1 MRGLHE
7 QILAGDDAALLLD
20 EPASATAGCPAPAV
34 PRELPSEARHFTG
47 RTQELKELTRLL
59 DPDLRGTPQAVV
71 ISAIGGAAGVG
82 KTALAVH
89 WAHQVA
95 HHFADGQ
102 LYVDLRGYDPGLPMS
117 AADALARFLRALGVP
132 IQDIP
137 AEVDE
142 RAARYRSL
150 LAGRRLLIVLDNAG
164 SADQVRPLLPG
175 TPGCVAVVTS
185 RSALTGLIAR
195 DGAERLELDVLTMP
209 DAVGL
214 LRSLIGSRVDADPLA
229 AQALAAQCSR
239 LPLAL
244 RVAAELTAARPDA
257 SLAWL
262 VDELADQKRKLDLL
276 DAGEDCRSSVRDV
289 FSWSYQHLDTAA
301 AQAFRLLAL
310 PPGPEYDQYAVAAL
324 TGTTKER
331 ASRALAVL
339 ARAHLIY
346 ATAPGRYGMHDL
358 LRAYADELTTAVDG
372 EDERRSALT
381 RLFDHYLHTA
391 AAAIDSLFPAE
402 TRRPQVPVSASPAPC
417 VTDPAAARAWL
428 DAQRANLVAVCV
440 HAAASGWP
448 GHATDLS
455 ATLARYLDNGGHF
468 PEAVTIHTHARDIA
482 RRTGDRAA
490 EAAALSNLGPT
501 AWWQGRYQQ
510 AADHL
515 QDALALHRQVGDA
528 IGEARALS
536 NLGMVDDQQGRYES
550 AASFYRRSLALS
562 RQAGDRNSEAYA
574 LANLGVIERRLDH
587 PGTAARYIQQGLF
600 LFRQGGNRSA
610 QSSALAALGDVE
622 LQQGHPGQAADHY
635 QQSIA
640 LCRELGDLAGETTAL
655 NGLGEAFRMAERPG
669 DARAQHAAALALAA
683 QIGHKHEQARAHD
696 GLASSYAA
704 SGDIDRSRSHWRE
717 ALTLYVGLGAP
728 EADQVRTRLA
738 RAAAPLTRARE

>member
-1 MRGLHE
+1 
-7 QILAGDDAALLLD
+7 
-20 EPASATAGCPAPAV
+20 
-34 PRELPSEARHFTG
+34 
-47 RTQELKELTRLL
+47 
-59 DPDLRGTPQAVV
+59 
-71 ISAIGGAAGVG
+71 
-82 KTALAVH
+82 
-89 WAHQVA
+89 
-95 HHFADGQ
+95 
-102 LYVDLRGYDPGLPMS
+102 
-117 AADALARFLRALGVP
+117 
-132 IQDIP
+132 
-137 AEVDE
+137 
-142 RAARYRSL
+142 
-150 LAGRRLLIVLDNAG
+150 
-164 SADQVRPLLPG
+164 
-175 TPGCVAVVTS
+175 
-185 RSALTGLIAR
+185 
-195 DGAERLELDVLTMP
+195 
-209 DAVGL
+209 
-214 LRSLIGSRVDADPLA
+214 
-229 AQALAAQCSR
+229 
-239 LPLAL
+239 
-244 RVAAELTAARPDA
+244 
-257 SLAWL
+257 

-276 DAGEDCRSSVRDV
+276 DAGGDCRSSVRDV
-289 FSWSYQHLDTAA
+289 FSWSYQHLDTAV

-324 TGTTKER
+324 TGTTKEA
-331 ASRALAVL
+331 ASRALTVL

-346 ATAPGRYGMHDL
+346 VTAPGRYGMHDL

-381 RLFDHYLHTA
+381 RLFDHYLYTA
-391 AAAIDSLFPAE
+391 AAAMDSLFPAE
-402 TRRPQVPVSASPAPC
+402 TRRPQVPVPASPAPC
-417 VTDPAAARAWL
+417 VTDPAAAGAWL

-490 EAAALSNLGPT
+490 EAAALSSLGLT
-501 AWWQGRYQQ
+501 AWWQGRYQQAADHLQDALALHRGTGDLSSEAYSLANLAIVAGQQGRYQQ

-562 RQAGDRNSEAYA
+562 RQAGDHNSEAYA
-574 LANLGVIERRLDH
+574 LVNLGVIERRLDH
-587 PGTAARYIQQGLF
+587 PGTAARYIQQGLS

-622 LQQGHPGQAADHY
+622 LQQGDPGQAADHY
-635 QQSIA
+635 QRSIA
-640 LCRELGDLAGETTAL
+640 LCRELGALAGETTAL
-655 NGLGEAFRMAERPG
+655 NGLGEAFRMAGRPG
-669 DARAQHAAALALAA
+669 DARAQHAAALTLAA

-738 RAAAPLTRARE
+738 HAAAPLTHARE